1 MAIAA
6 IALLGI
12 FVALYLA
19 LYKAGVIGKLAC
31 SVGSCETVQLSR
43 WATFLGLP
51 VAVWGVGFYVAVLV
65 LALTGLQEQFES
77 SRGIATGLLVLN
89 GWGLVFSAWLTWL
102 ELYVIHAICQYCVVS
117 ACLVAVMFVLSAWD
131 WRATRGGPGLGSRVS
146 GLE

>member
-6 IALLGI
+6 IALLGV

-19 LYKAGVIGKLAC
+19 LYKAGVIGTLAC

-65 LALTGLQEQFES
+65 LALTGLQEQFEL

-131 WRATRGGPGLGSRVS
+131 WRATR
-146 GLE
+146 E